1 MDECHVSVLKNVK
14 IKQETPGNT
23 EQMDLLCVTPTTFL
37 EKRIGS
43 CIANTAFKF
52 LDSWTSIY
60 QVHGTEVYLPKTWLH
75 INTWSHIKRSLKN
88 GDPQ

>member
-1 MDECHVSVLKNVK
+1 MSKLNKK
-14 IKQETPGNT
+14 PQETQNRWICF
-23 EQMDLLCVTPTTFL
+23 CVTPTTFL

-43 CIANTAFKF
+43 CIANTAFKV
-52 LDSWTSIY
+52 LDSWTSLY
-60 QVHGTEVYLPKTWLH
+60 QVQGMEVYLPKTWLH